1 MKKRVEFSSY
11 CRIVT
16 SIIIIF
22 VCCKLFAT
30 VETDNIIATGIWGA
44 AVAVLLL
51 SALFFMPLSFSLDK
65 ESLRIRRPLKVCR
78 HRSFIEL
85 Q

>member
-30 VETDNIIATGIWGA
+30 VETDNIIATGI
-44 AVAVLLL
+44 
-51 SALFFMPLSFSLDK
+51 
-65 ESLRIRRPLKVCR
+65 
-78 HRSFIEL
+78 
-85 Q
+85 